1 MFNAGNYFK
10 LSNDNKTNYPIAPE
24 KDENELP
31 LKYILTKGKMV
42 LIYDKSPD
50 EFLEMS
56 ENKILERL
64 FQITQLDVE
73 GSCIKLLHHQEA
85 REKKIITES
94 MGLKIGM
101 KGGKNLGEHK
111 KFPWIKIGVNSFDC
125 LVQDYDFKIT
135 PSGKINFL

>member
-1 MFNAGNYFK
+1 
-10 LSNDNKTNYPIAPE
+10 
-24 KDENELP
+24 
-31 LKYILTKGKMV
+31 
-42 LIYDKSPD
+42 
-50 EFLEMS
+50 MS

-73 GSCIKLLHHQEA
+73 KSAEIKLLHHIEA
-85 REKKIITES
+85 REKKIITEF

-101 KGGKNLGEHK
+101 KGGKNLDEQK

-135 PSGKINFL
+135 PSGKIEKL

>member
-1 MFNAGNYFK
+1 
-10 LSNDNKTNYPIAPE
+10 
-24 KDENELP
+24 
-31 LKYILTKGKMV
+31 

-111 KFPWIKIGVNSFDC
+111 KFSWIKISENSFDC